1 MALSRTLIR
10 TYAGE
15 YGAQPELVL
24 SAANRRILVDTHA
37 GLFVTVYYGILDP
50 VTGTLTYSNAGH
62 NPPYLLGTRDGG
74 SFQSMRRTGMAL
86 GVLEDVVWERKT
98 VQIAPGDVLVLYTD
112 GVTDAQNAQQ
122 AFFGEERLLEVV
134 RANVG
139 ALASKNL
146 STGQGPSA
154 RDVKEA
160 LTTEIHRFVGDAPQF
175 DDITLMIVVRE
186 A

>member
-1 MALSRTLIR
+1 
-10 TYAGE
+10 
-15 YGAQPELVL
+15 
-24 SAANRRILVDTHA
+24 
-37 GLFVTVYYGILDP
+37 
-50 VTGTLTYSNAGH
+50 
-62 NPPYLLGTRDGG
+62 
-74 SFQSMRRTGMAL
+74 MAL

-139 ALASKNL
+139 AQASKNL